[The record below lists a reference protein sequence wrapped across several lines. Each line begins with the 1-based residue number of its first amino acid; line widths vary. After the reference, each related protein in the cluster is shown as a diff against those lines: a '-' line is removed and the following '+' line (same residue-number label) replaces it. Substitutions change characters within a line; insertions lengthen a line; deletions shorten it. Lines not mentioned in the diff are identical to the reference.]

1 MAALWSAYSARR
13 TSHLQIKKSL
23 HSEENNAET
32 NRMGKRMSQEVHRQK
47 ELKNTFQMIYQDLG
61 LQEMIT
67 TPEER
72 STKKEMEVFTQR
84 KI

>member
-1 MAALWSAYSARR
+1 
-13 TSHLQIKKSL
+13 
-23 HSEENNAET
+23 
-32 NRMGKRMSQEVHRQK
+32 MGKRMSQEVHRQK